1 MDIESLVKALS
12 TYFRE
17 DEDIVRQI
25 VVDNVTLDAM
35 GLDEPTPEQKEQW
48 TYRFEDE
55 LGNEWEF
62 ELDDELQDMS
72 ESLDAER
79 DLTDE
84 ELREEVE
91 KLRNTPDCMEDDA
104 AVQKMEGLARQ
115 VFDGLSLPE
124 QTATLLDMVLN
135 LCDEIDK
142 LRNQLSNDK

>member
-1 MDIESLVKALS
+1 MNIENLVKALS

-25 VVDNVTLDAM
+25 VIDNMSLADL
-35 GLDEPTPEQKEQW
+35 GLDEPTEEQIEQW

-72 ESLDAER
+72 NALDADR

-91 KLRNTPDCMEDDA
+91 KLRNTPNWMDDDA
-104 AVQKMEGLARQ
+104 SVKKMENLARQ
-115 VFDGLSLPE
+115 VFDGLSLDE
-124 QTATLLDMVLN
+124 KTATLLDMVLN

-142 LRNQLSNDK
+142 LRNDLNNG

>member
-1 MDIESLVKALS
+1 MNIENLVKALS

-25 VVDNVTLDAM
+25 LIDNMSLADL
-35 GLDEPTPEQKEQW
+35 GLDEPTEEQQEQW

-72 ESLDAER
+72 NALDADR

-91 KLRNTPDCMEDDA
+91 KLRNTPNWMDDDA
-104 AVQKMEGLARQ
+104 SVKKMENLARQ
-115 VFDGLSLPE
+115 VFDGLSLDE
-124 QTATLLDMVLN
+124 KTATLLDMVLN

-142 LRNQLSNDK
+142 LRNDLNNG

>member
-1 MDIESLVKALS
+1 MNIENLVKALS

-25 VVDNVTLDAM
+25 VIDNMSLADL
-35 GLDEPTPEQKEQW
+35 GLDEPTEEQIEQW

-62 ELDDELQDMS
+62 EMDDELQDMS
-72 ESLDAER
+72 NALDADR

-91 KLRNTPDCMEDDA
+91 KLRNTPNWMDDDA
-104 AVQKMEGLARQ
+104 AVQKMEGLARK
-115 VFDGLSLPE
+115 VFEGLDVNE
-124 QTATLLDMVLN
+124 QTMALLDMVLN

-142 LRNQLSNDK
+142 LKNQQGE

>member
-1 MDIESLVKALS
+1 MNIENLVKALS

-25 VVDNVTLDAM
+25 VIDNMSLADL
-35 GLDEPTPEQKEQW
+35 GLDEPTEEQIEQW

-62 ELDDELQDMS
+62 EMDDELQDMS
-72 ESLDAER
+72 NALDADR

-91 KLRNTPDCMEDDA
+91 KLRNTPNWMDDDA
-104 AVQKMEGLARQ
+104 AVQKMEGLARK
-115 VFDGLSLPE
+115 VFEGLDVNE
-124 QTATLLDMVLN
+124 QTMALLDMVLN

-142 LRNQLSNDK
+142 LKNNQNGID

>member
-1 MDIESLVKALS
+1 MNIETLVKALS

-25 VVDNVTLDAM
+25 IVDNVSLDDMDLTA
-35 GLDEPTPEQKEQW
+35 PTPEQIEQW
-48 TYRFEDE
+48 SYRFEDE
-55 LGNEWEF
+55 DGMEWEF
-62 ELDDELQDMS
+62 ELEDELQDLS
-72 ESLDAER
+72 ESVEPDR
-79 DLTDE
+79 DLTEE

-91 KLRNTPDCMEDDA
+91 RLRNTPDWMEDDA

-142 LRNQLSNDK
+142 LRNQLNND